1 MKKHFWQDIL
11 DSGDLAEIL
20 HDENSYAFQ
29 RLDKSTRES
38 ITSLMDV
45 FHQLDPDGSKGGIE
59 SIKSSSL
66 TAYYTPIEITRG
78 MYDILEKVNY
88 SRGTILEPSIGTGI
102 FMGSLSQ
109 KFKADSKLYGIEKDY
124 ITARIAQLLYP
135 VPGSRTAG

>member
-20 HDENSYAFQ
+20 HDENSYALQ

-59 SIKSSSL
+59 SIKSSSQRL
-66 TAYYTPIEITRG
+66 ITHLSKSQG
-78 MYDILEKVNY
+78 DIRH
-88 SRGTILEPSIGTGI
+88 S
-102 FMGSLSQ
+102 
-109 KFKADSKLYGIEKDY
+109 
-124 ITARIAQLLYP
+124 
-135 VPGSRTAG
+135 